1 MRTVTLFLTTAATL
15 WGCSSN
21 VEPVDVAVPVEE
33 RIENIVGAIRPAL
46 VIAGDLVQTQTL
58 AERMKHHDVPGV
70 SIAVVHDGRL
80 EWARGYGLSDIERE
94 KAVMPDTLFQAGSV
108 SKPVAALSALRLAQ
122 AGQIDLAEDVNTKLT
137 SWQVSPNEWTK
148 IRPVTVRNLLS
159 HTAGTTVHGFPGYAR
174 DEGRPSTVDVL
185 DGNGNTDPV
194 RVDLE
199 PASEWRYSGGGYTV
213 MQLLVSDVAGEPF
226 ADVMR
231 ATVLNPIGM
240 RSSTYEQPLP
250 ESLHER
256 AAAGYR
262 ADGTK
267 VEGGWHVYPEMAAA
281 GLWTTPSDLARYI
294 IAIQRIRAGREG
306 GVLINVREVI
316 LAVAGEY
323 GWPGFEPVEK
333 TVVEMDADA
342 LAVFAG
348 RYAIEGFGVLELSV
362 EGRGLAAV
370 LPDDQRGTLLPE
382 SETIFFDPDD
392 GQMITFVEEGG
403 QVTGFRAGGATATK
417 LD

>member
-1 MRTVTLFLTTAATL
+1 
-15 WGCSSN
+15 
-21 VEPVDVAVPVEE
+21 
-33 RIENIVGAIRPAL
+33 
-46 VIAGDLVQTQTL
+46 
-58 AERMKHHDVPGV
+58 
-70 SIAVVHDGRL
+70 VHDGRL

-250 ESLHER
+250 EPLHER